1 MTKEEK
7 YIYECIKLAG
17 KGIGYVSP
25 NPLVG
30 SIIVKNG
37 KIIGKGYHKKF
48 GENHAE
54 INAINNAKTQ
64 GFRIDGASLYV
75 NLEPCSHFGKTP
87 PCVDEI
93 IKNKIKKVFI
103 GIPDPNHLVNGKGI
117 KILKQNGIEVKFNIL
132 KNECSELNKFYIKFI
147 TKKQPY
153 VTLKVAQSIDGKIAL
168 NDNTSKWITS
178 ESSRKLVYKL
188 RGNYDAI
195 LIGKN
200 TADFDNPSLTTHS
213 IKKPS
218 PKRFVFDHNLSL
230 NKSLK
235 IFTDEYKENTFL
247 LASEKK
253 KNINH
258 FFNNVAFFNET
269 NGKINLRDV
278 LNYLYKSNISSL
290 LVEGGAD
297 IFSQFLENDLFD
309 DIYFFIAP
317 KIIGQGISSFSNF
330 KIDNLI
336 KAKKLSLKI
345 IDNSNEDITL
355 NFNKLIK

>member
-1 MTKEEK
+1 MTKEEN
-7 YIYECIKLAG
+7 YIYECIKLAE

-30 SIIVKNG
+30 SIVVKNG

-54 INAINNAKTQ
+54 INAINNAKKQ
-64 GFRIDGASLYV
+64 GFKIAGASLYV

-103 GIPDPNHLVNGKGI
+103 GIPDPNPLVNGKGI

-168 NDNTSKWITS
+168 NNNKSKWITS
-178 ESSRKLVYKL
+178 ESSRKLVYNL
-188 RGNYDAI
+188 RGNYDAV

-213 IKKPS
+213 LNKQT

-230 NKSLK
+230 KKSLK
-235 IFTDEYKENTFL
+235 IFTDEYKDITYL
-247 LASEKK
+247 LTSEKK

-258 FFNNVAFFNET
+258 FFRNIVYFKET
-269 NGKINLRDV
+269 NGKINLGDV
-278 LNYLYKSNISSL
+278 LKYLYKSNISSL

-317 KIIGQGISSFSNF
+317 KIIGQGISSFSNY
-330 KIDNLI
+330 KIDNLT
-336 KAKKLSLKI
+336 KTKNLSLKTL
-345 IDNSNEDITL
+345 DNSNKDIIL